1 MQELSIRIYHP
12 TLSIWSDH
20 TFRSILKKF
29 SSLMREIQ
37 YQEVM
42 YLINSSNLT
51 PSEKQSLRDKLKGPL
66 NHVDSYYVEKVE
78 RGSLTITAIAAGAG
92 FALLQCT
99 LGESVKEAW
108 KQVDMHK
115 QIVDYLSK
123 PLFRQPVLDRNFD
136 RVFDAW
142 NFSGFLIDGVEKT
155 ETEESVEY
163 RINLKTDVTVQQ
175 HIDTHHK
182 KMTSSVVVAD
192 GLREIE
198 RLEKKQNMDNF

>member
-1 MQELSIRIYHP
+1 
-12 TLSIWSDH
+12 
-20 TFRSILKKF
+20 
-29 SSLMREIQ
+29 MREIQ